1 MRISIN
7 GIVRDMTPEEI
18 AEMNALAA
26 SVAEQEPEAVPTAEE
41 RITALEEALEMI
53 LSGVTE

>member
-7 GIVRDMTPEEI
+7 GIVREMTVEEI
-18 AEMNALAA
+18 AEVDALSA
-26 SVAEQEPEAVPTAEE
+26 SMPEPEEALPTAED

-53 LSGVTE
+53 LNGVTE

>member
-18 AEMNALAA
+18 AEMEELSA
-26 SVAEQEPEAVPTAEE
+26 SMPEPEAVPTAEE

>member
-1 MRISIN
+1 MKISIN
-7 GIVRDMTPEEI
+7 SIVREMTAEEI
-18 AEMNALAA
+18 AEMDALSA
-26 SVAEQEPEAVPTAEE
+26 SMQTQEESFPTAED